1 METLEAI
8 RKRCSLKDHL
18 SDRPI
23 EPEKIE
29 MVLDA
34 ARMAPSARNMQPWRF
49 VVVQGTEAVE
59 TFVQAAI
66 FGASTI
72 IAQAPVIIVVCA
84 RPSDDVTIDGKE
96 YYLYDVGAAVGT
108 MLLAATD
115 LGLVTHPIA
124 SFNEAEVRKV
134 LHIPGDVR
142 IVIITPLAYPLE
154 ASYDKAAEE
163 RLSQRLRK
171 DLKEVAYFGKWE
183 EPDHE
188 SN

>member
-18 SDRPI
+18 SDRAI
-23 EPEKIE
+23 EPEKIK

-34 ARMAPSARNMQPWRF
+34 ACLAPSARNTQPWRF

-59 TFVQAAI
+59 TLVQAAI

-72 IAQAPVIIVVCA
+72 IAQAPVIIVACA

-96 YYLYDVGAAVGT
+96 YYLYDVGAAVGN

-124 SFNEAEVRKV
+124 SFNEAEVRRV
-134 LHIPGDVR
+134 LHIPSDVR
-142 IVIITPLAYPLE
+142 VVIITPLAYPPE
-154 ASYDKAAEE
+154 ASYDEAAEK
-163 RLSQRLRK
+163 RLGQRIRK
-171 DLKEVAYFGKWE
+171 DLNEVAYFNEWGGWT
-183 EPDHE
+183 DD
-188 SN
+188 SD